1 MKKLF
6 LLVIFIVLCM
16 IQPFY
21 PVWGQ
26 QDKSAADINQKRL
39 TLLRMQGQL
48 DTLDAI
54 LKDLGEKRK
63 VLMYD
68 GQQLNNEIQVLV
80 DAAKKRDATDSKLQE
95 SHKKSLEGAAKDSA
109 AVPGK

>member
-26 QDKSAADINQKRL
+26 QDKPADINQKRL

-48 DTLDAI
+48 DTLDALI
-54 LKDLGEKRK
+54 KDLGEKRK
-63 VLMYD
+63 ALIYD
-68 GQQLNNEIQVLV
+68 GQIIKNEIQAIV
-80 DAAKKRDATDSKLQE
+80 DADKKRDATDSKLQE